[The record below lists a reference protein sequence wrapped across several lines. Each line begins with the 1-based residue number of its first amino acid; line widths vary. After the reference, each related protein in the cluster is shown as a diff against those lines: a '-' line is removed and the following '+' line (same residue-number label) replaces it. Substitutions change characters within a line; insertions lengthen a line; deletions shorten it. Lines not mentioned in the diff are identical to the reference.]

1 MIQVFISIDN
11 NAEVIQLPIPPADY
25 VVPSPWKNVQSDG
38 LQQTLNIIGL
48 RGLRSVEIKSFFPIE
63 GHNYP
68 FVQSRDMWGMAYVET
83 IERWRDRRIPIRLI
97 IADASGKK
105 SLNMPVTFDDFEWGV
120 RQDGD
125 IYYTLKMTEFVFVDT
140 TRG

>member
-1 MIQVFISIDN
+1 MIKVFISIDN
-11 NAEVIQLPIPPADY
+11 NAEVIQLPVPPANY
-25 VVPSPWKNVQSDG
+25 TVPSPWKNEQLDG
-38 LQQTLNIIGL
+38 LQQALNVIGL
-48 RGLRSVEIKSFFPIE
+48 RGLRSVEIESFFPIE
-63 GHNYP
+63 GHDYP
-68 FVQSRDMWGMAYVET
+68 FLQSREMWGMAYVET
-83 IERWRDRRIPIRLI
+83 IERWRDMRIPIRLI

-105 SLNMPVTFDDFEWGV
+105 SLNIAVTIDDFETGV